1 MVAAFDRKLFA
12 VLLTMSTYTGLN
24 FYDQRFDPSVYFC
37 DKNVGWCYCKIQSF
51 VVSQKCQSNVTLHN
65 MIIPDTDS

>member
-1 MVAAFDRKLFA
+1 MVAAFGRKLFA
-12 VLLTMSTYTGLN
+12 VLLTMSTYTGLT
-24 FYDQRFDPSVYFC
+24 FLTKDLTPVFISVTRML
-37 DKNVGWCYCKIQSF
+37 VGYCKIQSF